1 MPIQVAKDGSY
12 KGFGGP
18 QLVEHLQERQEELRL
33 MAGYPSRSLLL
44 CLHLRKN
51 WVVVEH
57 QSLLHGLREVKLKD
71 QSVQVA
77 GRQNWNEPQELE
89 LKNKAVGYPHQNLLE
104 VSLELEGD

>member
-33 MAGYPSRSLLL
+33 MAGYPSRSLLP
-44 CLHLRKN
+44 CLHKN
-51 WVVVEH
+51 LVGVVH
-57 QSLLHGLREVKLKD
+57 QCLLHGLREEELKD
-71 QSVQVA
+71 QGVRVA
-77 GRQNWNEPQELE
+77 ERQNWNELQELE